1 MWVQEWAPL
10 DMPEFTARTNGS
22 AVEEGAEGMTAVV
35 FIAKL
40 YASYVLLVCAAF
52 TFKLWMEAR
61 KEQGR

>member
-1 MWVQEWAPL
+1 
-10 DMPEFTARTNGS
+10 
-22 AVEEGAEGMTAVV
+22 MTAVV